1 MVDQLHFMD
10 IAWTRQGCFLVPKPS
25 SAAIGAVF
33 PDWQTLILSVFSS
46 HFMSMLSHFKSPINR
61 QRILLNSSCQNY
73 HSKLTST
80 DVKSS

>member
-46 HFMSMLSHFKSPINR
+46 HFMSVHFQYNEVTFITTT
-61 QRILLNSSCQNY
+61 I
-73 HSKLTST
+73 TST
-80 DVKSS
+80 PPSYPLQQELHLS